1 MTIIQ
6 ISKASLLFAELSGD
20 KTDSS
25 VHTKTSESAGV
36 FQSLLA
42 GMQEPNASSFHS
54 HPETEANQVPLEE
67 TMEVVSEVN
76 AGNGVPLVE
85 NFETNENSEL
95 SKGKQEEVAIMTH
108 SERIMEDLI
117 QVERTYLPHFLFEV
131 QPSFQGGIDKKII
144 PLPTPIISA
153 DQLQS
158 LAKWSVNKMG
168 EGKSVLDSRLI
179 TGLETESSPTLN
191 PVHKPVV
198 SFDFETESVPIL
210 KPVLSHAL
218 ETENGA
224 ILKPELGP
232 VLETE
237 SIPILES
244 ETSPSLTTRTM
255 EPQVTVPLHAPE
267 LPVDFQ
273 PEGVENLELTKP
285 EFEKFR
291 FEFTKNL
298 VAPLRQAISDGGQ
311 TLRIQVF
318 PENLGHIDIVVSMQ
332 DGKMHAQLTTS
343 STVTKE
349 VLEMQLPQLR
359 QSLLDQGIQ
368 LDQLEID
375 LFGEDGFDRE
385 RPNYQPGA
393 EQNSSQTDRLTD
405 WSDEVAD
412 EEILEENTS
421 QAVDYSV

>member
-25 VHTKTSESAGV
+25 VYTKTSESAGV

-42 GMQEPNASSFHS
+42 GMQEPNASSVHS

-67 TMEVVSEVN
+67 TIEVVSEVN
-76 AGNGVPLVE
+76 ARNDVPLVE

-95 SKGKQEEVAIMTH
+95 SKGKKEEVAIMTH

-117 QVERTYLPHFLFEV
+117 QVERTSLPHFLFEV

-153 DQLQS
+153 AQLQS

-168 EGKSVLDSRLI
+168 EGKPVLDSGLV

-198 SFDFETESVPIL
+198 SSDFETEGFP
-210 KPVLSHAL
+210 
-218 ETENGA
+218 

-237 SIPILES
+237 SSPIREPEPSPILES

-255 EPQVTVPLHAPE
+255 EPQVTIPLHAPE

-298 VAPLRQAISDGGQ
+298 VAPLRQAIGDGGQ

-332 DGKMHAQLTTS
+332 DGKMHAQLTAS